1 MKWVM
6 KIQKIGRIQ
15 IPTKYLKAYNIK
27 EGDVVIIEERENK
40 LILSFKRKRK
50 LREEEIK
57 TKQTKPKK

>member
-27 EGDVVIIEERENK
+27 EGDIVIIEEKEKK
-40 LILSFKRKRK
+40 LVLSFKR
-50 LREEEIK
+50 IK
-57 TKQTKPKK
+57 KKKTEKGKQK